1 VSGKD
6 RFSSPPCFYAAGFY
20 VAGCNTLK
28 EDAAMSFLE
37 MKGITRIYPGVIANN
52 NVDFTVE
59 KGEIHALLGEN
70 GAGKSTLMKILF
82 GLEKPDKGTISL
94 NNQIIKIVSPFA
106 AIEYGI
112 GMVHQHFMLAENL
125 TVTENIILGNEPNH
139 FGIIDNA
146 YAKEKVRMVIDRY
159 NFKLDPDGQVGN
171 LSVSA
176 KQKVEILK
184 ALARGSKILILD
196 EPTAVLTP
204 QETEELFNQLN
215 ILKQDGYTIIFIS
228 HKLNEIKKIC
238 GRGTVMRSGKVT
250 GVFKVAD
257 VSLEEISRLMIGRVV
272 TANDL
277 VRKSIRPGPAVLT
290 LSGVSLGKDSEKL
303 LLEDISFMVKSGEI
317 FGIVGVEGNGQNEL
331 VRIITGFE
339 KDYQGKALLG
349 GREMKKLSVRQIRAA
364 GLSHIPEDRMLYGA
378 AKDAVLYDNIISTTF
393 EDPGLSG
400 MILQKIKAVKKLS
413 EQIVRD
419 FNVKTSSIKDR
430 IGNLSGGNI
439 QKVIAAREMYVTPKI
454 LVANQP
460 TRGIDMG
467 ASMYIRQK
475 LLDLKAMGAGIVL
488 LSADMPELLSLADKV
503 LVLYGGRI
511 SAFFNDI
518 AGIDEEKLGWYLL
531 GVKRMSIAEI
541 TEGMMR

>member
-1 VSGKD
+1 M
-6 RFSSPPCFYAAGFY
+6 A
-20 VAGCNTLK
+20 
-28 EDAAMSFLE
+28 FLE

-59 KGEIHALLGEN
+59 KGEIQALLGEN

-82 GLEKPDKGTISL
+82 GFEKPDKGTISL
-94 NNQIIKIVSPFA
+94 NNQIIQIVSPFS

-139 FGIIDNA
+139 FGIIDA
-146 YAKEKVRMVIDRY
+146 AHAEEKVRAVIDRY
-159 NFKLDPDGQVGN
+159 NFKLEPDKRVEN

-204 QETEELFNQLN
+204 QETEELFNQLI

-238 GRGTVMRSGKVT
+238 DRGTVMRSGKVT

-277 VRKSIRPGPAVLT
+277 VRQNITPGPAVLT
-290 LSGVSLGKDSEKL
+290 LSGVSLKTDSEKL
-303 LLEDISFMVKSGEI
+303 LLEDISLVVKSGEI
-317 FGIVGVEGNGQNEL
+317 FGIAGVEGNGQDEL

-339 KDYQGKALLG
+339 KEYQGEALLCG
-349 GREMKKLSVRQIRAA
+349 QEMKKLSIRQIRAA
-364 GLSHIPEDRMLYGA
+364 GLSHIPEDRMVYGA
-378 AKDAVLYDNIISTTF
+378 AKGAVLYDNIISTIF
-393 EDPGLSG
+393 EDRSLSS
-400 MILQKIKAVKKLS
+400 MLLQKMKAVKKLS
-413 EQIVRD
+413 EQIIRD
-419 FNVKTSSIKDR
+419 FNVKTRSIKEI

-439 QKVIAAREMYVTPKI
+439 QKVIVAREMYVTPKI

-475 LLDLKAMGAGIVL
+475 LLDLKAMGAGIIL
-488 LSADMPELLSLADKV
+488 LSADMSELLSLADKV
-503 LVLYGGRI
+503 LVLYGGHI
-511 SAFFNDI
+511 TAFFNDI
-518 AGIDEEKLGWYLL
+518 AAIDEEQLGWYLL
-531 GVKRMSIAEI
+531 GVKKMNIDEI
-541 TEGMMR
+541 TGRMTQ